1 VAYLVTVKPSA
12 ARALKKLSADHRR
25 RVAATIDA
33 LAGNPRP
40 AGVEVLEAR
49 ERLYRVRSGDY
60 RILYQIHDA
69 VLVVLVVRIGHRR
82 EIYRHV

>member
-1 VAYLVTVKPSA
+1 VAYLVTLKPSA
-12 ARALKKLSADHRR
+12 ARALTKLPADHRR
-25 RVAATIDA
+25 RIAATIDA

-40 AGVEVLEAR
+40 AGAEVLEAR
-49 ERLYRVRSGDY
+49 ERVYRVRTGDY
-60 RILYQIHDA
+60 RILYQIQDA